1 MQARDFIAFFA
12 AMAKAPAQK
21 GRQQMPVRQTLPPPR
36 GSPNSVKPRRK
47 AGKIA
52 HIKWHGACDSLFGNK
67 GLCFVSLNGIAASA
81 VSALKTNSAALG
93 VVANNVSNLNTAGY
107 ARRIVNQQ
115 TLSAGGQLM
124 GVDIASVQRVASQ
137 FLTQE
142 MLSAGGAASQYD
154 TMADLF
160 SQLNG
165 LLGGPGD
172 NQSLATGLSN
182 LSAAF
187 ATASQAPTSSASR
200 TGVMNALTN
209 LANSFSSVSNTITSL
224 RAQIDQQVS
233 NSIGGANTLIKQIF
247 DLNTQIKTAT
257 AGGDTASALLDQRE
271 VALGNLSKIMAI
283 RATPNADGSVNVAT
297 PDGIN
302 LVSNTYAKLAYAGG
316 AQNGSYGNI
325 TIQDVNPATGQLIG
339 TTTALDPHLSGGA
352 LKGMIEMRDTVLSGL
367 NQTLGNLAQQ
377 TALAFN
383 DQANANAAYPP
394 PTSLTGRNTGLLGT
408 DGLNFSGATTIAVT
422 SDSGQLVS
430 RIDVNFTAG
439 TISVNGGATAS
450 IGTTMTSFTAAL
462 NTALGANGSASFA
475 NGKLSIAATGGNG
488 VLVQDDAS
496 TPSSRGG
503 EGFSQFFGLND
514 IFQSQVPSILT
525 TGLSASDASGLAAG
539 GRISLSLKGPDGDIV
554 RAVNVTTTAG
564 QTVGDVVTALNTAMG
579 GAATFTLN
587 ADGSITSATSALYP
601 GYALN
606 VTGDTTQRG
615 ATGMSFTQIF
625 GIGANAQS
633 LQASGFSLT
642 QAVSANPA
650 RIGFASP
657 AITPS
662 SVVGS
667 TIVSAGDNS
676 GAIALQNA
684 ITRNQNFASAGGI
697 AAQAASLSDYAA
709 TFYQNISTQSN
720 SVTIGQMTQ
729 ADRRAEAEARMTS
742 HSGVNLDEELMALA
756 SYQQAYAAGARILS
770 VVDQLYQ
777 TLLRI

>member
-1 MQARDFIAFFA
+1 M
-12 AMAKAPAQK
+12 
-21 GRQQMPVRQTLPPPR
+21 
-36 GSPNSVKPRRK
+36 
-47 AGKIA
+47 
-52 HIKWHGACDSLFGNK
+52 
-67 GLCFVSLNGIAASA
+67 SLNGIAASA

-124 GVDIASVQRVASQ
+124 GVDIASVQRVANQ

-142 MLSAGGAASQYD
+142 MLSAGGAASHYD

-187 ATASQAPTSSASR
+187 ATASQAPTSSAGR

-209 LANSFSSVSNTITSL
+209 LANSFSTVSSTITTL
-224 RAQIDQQVS
+224 RTQIDQQVA
-233 NSIGGANTLIKQIF
+233 NSIGGANTLIKQLF

-257 AGGDTASALLDQRE
+257 AGGDTASALLDQRA
-271 VALGNLSKIMAI
+271 VALENLSKIMSI
-283 RATPNADGSVNVAT
+283 RATPNGDGSVNVAT

-325 TIQDVNPATGQLIG
+325 TVQDINPATGQLIG
-339 TTTALDPHLSGGA
+339 AASPLDPHLSGGA

-394 PTSLTGRNTGLLGT
+394 PTSLTGRNTGLLGA
-408 DGLNFSGATTIAVT
+408 DALNFTGQTTIAVT
-422 SDSGQLVS
+422 SDSGALVS
-430 RIDVNFTAG
+430 RIDVNFSAG
-439 TISVNGGATAS
+439 TISVNGGAAAP
-450 IGTTMTSFTAAL
+450 IGTTVTSFTTAL
-462 NTALGANGSASFA
+462 NTALGSNGSASFA
-475 NGKLSIAATGGNG
+475 GGKLSIAATGSNG
-488 VLVQDDAS
+488 ILVQDNAS
-496 TPSSRGG
+496 SPSRRGG

-514 IFQSQVPSILT
+514 IFQSQAPSVLT
-525 TGLSASDASGLAAG
+525 TGLSASDASGLTAG
-539 GRISLSLKGPDGDIV
+539 GKISLSLKGPDGDIV
-554 RAVNVTTTAG
+554 RAASITTTAG
-564 QTVGDVVTALNTAMG
+564 QTIGDVVSALNTAMG

-587 ADGSITSATSALYP
+587 SDGSISTSTSALYP

-615 ATGMSFTQIF
+615 ATAMSFTQIF

-633 LQASGFSLT
+633 MQASGFGLT

-650 RIGFASP
+650 RLGFASP
-657 AITPS
+657 AITS
-662 SVVGS
+662 SSTVGS
-667 TIVSAGDNS
+667 TIVSAGDNA

-684 ITRNQNFASAGGI
+684 ITRSQNFGAAGGI

-709 TFYQNISTQSN
+709 TFYQNLSTQSN
-720 SVTIGQMTQ
+720 SVTVNQTTQ
-729 ADRRAEAEARMTS
+729 ADRRTEAVSRLTS
-742 HSGVNLDEELMALA
+742 NSGVNLDEELMALA

-777 TLLRI
+777 TLLKI

>member
-1 MQARDFIAFFA
+1 M
-12 AMAKAPAQK
+12 
-21 GRQQMPVRQTLPPPR
+21 
-36 GSPNSVKPRRK
+36 
-47 AGKIA
+47 
-52 HIKWHGACDSLFGNK
+52 
-67 GLCFVSLNGIAASA
+67 SLNGIAASA
-81 VSALKTNSAALG
+81 ISALKTNSAALG

-115 TLSAGGQLM
+115 TLSAAGQLV

-172 NQSLATGLSN
+172 NQSLATGLTN

-187 ATASQAPTSSASR
+187 ATASQNPTSSASR
-200 TGVMNALTN
+200 TGVMNALNN
-209 LANSFSSVSNTITSL
+209 LASGFSTVSSTISAL
-224 RAQIDQQVS
+224 RKQVDQQVV

-247 DLNTQIKTAT
+247 DLNTQIKTAS
-257 AGGDTASALLDQRE
+257 AAGDTASGLLDQRD
-271 VALGNLSKIMAI
+271 VALESLSKVMSI
-283 RATPNADGSVNVAT
+283 RAVTNTDGSVSVST
-297 PDGIN
+297 TDGMN
-302 LVSNTYAKLAYAGG
+302 LVSNTYAKLAYSGG
-316 AQNGSYGNI
+316 EQNGSYGNI
-325 TIQDVNPATGQLIG
+325 TIQDINPATGQIIG
-339 TTTALDPHLSGGA
+339 GVSSLDSHLSGGA
-352 LKGMIEMRDTVLSGL
+352 LKGLIDMRDQVLNGL

-394 PTSLTGRNTGLLGT
+394 PASLTGRNTGLLAA
-408 DGLNFSGATTIAVT
+408 DGLNFTGKTTIAVA
-422 SDSGQLVS
+422 DSGGKLVS
-430 RIDVNFTAG
+430 RIDVDFTAG
-439 TISVNGGATAS
+439 TLSVNGGASAPL
-450 IGTTMTSFTAAL
+450 GTTLGSFTTAL
-462 NTALGANGSASFA
+462 NTALGANGTASFA
-475 NGKLSIAATGGNG
+475 GGQLSIAATGSNG
-488 VLVQDDAS
+488 ILVQDDAS
-496 TPSSRGG
+496 TPSARGG

-514 IFQSQVPSILT
+514 IFQSQVPSILS
-525 TGLSASDASGLAAG
+525 TGLSATDASGLAVG
-539 GRISLSLKGPDGDIV
+539 GKISLSLKGPDGDIAK
-554 RAVNVTTTAG
+554 AVSITTTAG
-564 QTVGDVVTALNTAMG
+564 QTIGDVVTALNTALG

-587 ADGSITSATSALYP
+587 SDGSISTATSALYA
-601 GYALN
+601 GYSLD

-615 ATGMSFTQIF
+615 TTAMSFTQIF
-625 GIGANAQS
+625 GLGANAQS
-633 LQASGFSLT
+633 LQASAFSLT
-642 QAVSANPA
+642 SAVSTNPA

-667 TIVSAGDNS
+667 TIVSAGDNT

-684 ITRNQNFASAGGI
+684 ITRTQTFDAAGGI

-720 SVTIGQMTQ
+720 AVTANQITQ
-729 ADRRAEAEARMTS
+729 DDRRTEAQSRLTAN
-742 HSGVNLDEELMALA
+742 SGVNLDEELMALS

-770 VVDQLYQ
+770 VVDQLYR
-777 TLLRI
+777 TLLEI